1 MADDTARD
9 ADEFLKYLSETEHE
23 IPYSKRAI
31 GIFLEA
37 IAAAIAGIV
46 AIAPDNRTPTTYLA
60 ILSRE
65 LSYRNRALA
74 GHLDLP
80 TVKTWRPFSE
90 DFGEW
95 WRYMDIIVNKH
106 RAIHYLSVRWNLLVR
121 ITHNPS

>member
-80 TVKTWRPFSE
+80 DSKDLEALQRRFRRVVE
-90 DFGEW
+90 IHGH
-95 WRYMDIIVNKH
+95 H
-106 RAIHYLSVRWNLLVR
+106 REQASGYPLPQCALEPPCPYHS
-121 ITHNPS
+121 